1 MPVKIAASILSADF
15 SRLGDQVREAQAAG
29 IDWIQVD
36 VMDGHFVPNLTVG
49 PLVVRALRPIITG
62 TLDVHLMIEQPERL
76 VPAFARAGAD
86 LMTVHVEA
94 VPDLHRTVRQIK
106 ELGCRA
112 GVALNPST
120 PLTVL
125 DDILS
130 EVDLA
135 LVMSVDPGFGA
146 QQYIPSST
154 AKIARLRRT
163 LDERG
168 LADVELQVD
177 GGIKA
182 HNAAEVAAAGATC
195 LIVGSGLYN
204 DRASVAGNLAA
215 IWAALDPDIDVND
228 VLLTQGCP

>member
-76 VPAFARAGAD
+76 IPAFAQAGAD

-94 VPDLHRTVRQIK
+94 APNLHHTIRQIK
-106 ELGCRA
+106 ELGCQA
-112 GVALNPST
+112 GVALNPDT
-120 PLTVL
+120 PLAIL
-125 DDILS
+125 DDILP
-130 EVDLA
+130 ELELDLV

-146 QQYIPSST
+146 QHYIPSST
-154 AKIARLRRT
+154 AKIARLRHT

-168 LADVELQVD
+168 LAGVELQVD

-182 HNAAEVAAAGATC
+182 HNVAEVAAAGATC

-204 DRASVAGNLAA
+204 DRASVADNLAA
-215 IWAALDPDIDVND
+215 IRAALA
-228 VLLTQGCP
+228 QWQ

>member
-1 MPVKIAASILSADF
+1 MPKIAASILSADF

-76 VPAFARAGAD
+76 IPAFAQAGAD

-94 VPDLHRTVRQIK
+94 APHLHRTVRQIK
-106 ELGCRA
+106 ELGCKA
-112 GVALNPST
+112 GVALNPDT
-120 PLTVL
+120 PLAIL
-125 DDILS
+125 DDILP
-130 EVDLA
+130 ELELDLV

-154 AKIARLRRT
+154 AKIADLRRT

-168 LADVELQVD
+168 LAGVELQVD

-182 HNAAEVAAAGATC
+182 HNVAEVAAAGATC
-195 LIVGSGLYN
+195 LIVGSALYN
-204 DRASVAGNLAA
+204 DRASVADNLAA
-215 IWAALDPDIDVND
+215 IRAALLRRQV
-228 VLLTQGCP
+228 

>member
-1 MPVKIAASILSADF
+1 VPVTIAASILSADF
-15 SRLGDQVREAQAAG
+15 SRLGDQVREAMAAG

-76 VPAFARAGAD
+76 IPALAQAVAD

-94 VPDLHRTVRQIK
+94 TPDLPHTIRQIK

-112 GVALNPST
+112 GVALNPDT
-120 PLTVL
+120 PLTAL
-125 DDILS
+125 DDILP
-130 EVDLA
+130 ELDLA

-146 QQYIPSST
+146 QHYIPSST
-154 AKIARLRRT
+154 DKIARLRRT
-163 LDERG
+163 LDKRG
-168 LADVELQVD
+168 LAGVEIQVD

-182 HNAAEVAAAGATC
+182 HNVAEVAAAGATC

-215 IWAALDPDIDVND
+215 IRAALAESSRH
-228 VLLTQGCP
+228 

>member
-1 MPVKIAASILSADF
+1 MLKIAASILSADF

-49 PLVVRALRPIITG
+49 PLVVRALRPIIHG
-62 TLDVHLMIEQPERL
+62 TLDVHLMIEQPEQL
-76 VPAFARAGAD
+76 IPAFARAGAD

-94 VPDLHRTVRQIK
+94 ALHLHRTVRQIK
-106 ELGCRA
+106 ELGCKA
-112 GVALNPST
+112 GVALNPQT
-120 PLTVL
+120 PLAVL
-125 DDILS
+125 NDILP
-130 EVDLA
+130 ELDLV

-154 AKIARLRRT
+154 AKIAQLRRT

-168 LADVELQVD
+168 LTGIELQVD

-182 HNAAEVAAAGATC
+182 HNVAEVAAAGATC
-195 LIVGSGLYN
+195 LIVGSALYN
-204 DRASVAGNLAA
+204 DRASVADNLAA
-215 IWAALDPDIDVND
+215 IRAALLRRQV
-228 VLLTQGCP
+228 

>member
-1 MPVKIAASILSADF
+1 MPVTIAASILSADF
-15 SRLGDQVREAQAAG
+15 SRLGDQVREAQSAG

-76 VPAFARAGAD
+76 IPAFAQAGAD

-94 VPDLHRTVRQIK
+94 TPDLPHTIRQIK

-112 GVALNPST
+112 GVALNPNT
-120 PLTVL
+120 PLAVL
-125 DDILS
+125 DDILP
-130 EVDLA
+130 ELDLA

-146 QQYIPSST
+146 QHYIPSST

-168 LADVELQVD
+168 LTGVELQVD

-182 HNAAEVAAAGATC
+182 HNVAEVAAAGATC

-204 DRASVAGNLAA
+204 DRACVADNLAA
-215 IWAALDPDIDVND
+215 IRAALAKHQPS
-228 VLLTQGCP
+228 LR

>member
-1 MPVKIAASILSADF
+1 MPVTIAASILSADF

-49 PLVVRALRPIITG
+49 PLVVRALRPIVAG

-76 VPAFARAGAD
+76 IPAFARAGAD

-94 VPDLHRTVRQIK
+94 APDLRRTVRQIK

-112 GVALNPST
+112 GVALNPDT
-120 PLTVL
+120 PLDLL
-125 DDILS
+125 DDILP

-146 QQYIPSST
+146 QDYIPAST
-154 AKIARLRRT
+154 AKIARLRRV
-163 LDERG
+163 LDQRG
-168 LADVELQVD
+168 LTGVELQVD

-182 HNAAEVAAAGATC
+182 HNVAEVAAAGATC

-204 DRASVAGNLAA
+204 DRAPVADNLAA
-215 IWAALDPDIDVND
+215 IQAALA
-228 VLLTQGCP
+228 QGDKAQN

>member
-1 MPVKIAASILSADF
+1 MPVTIAASILSADF
-15 SRLGDQVREAQAAG
+15 SRLGDQVREGQAAG

-49 PLVVRALRPIITG
+49 PLVVRALRSIITG

-76 VPAFARAGAD
+76 IPAFAQVGAD

-94 VPDLHRTVRQIK
+94 APNLHHTIRQIK
-106 ELGCRA
+106 ELGCQA
-112 GVALNPST
+112 GVALKPDT
-120 PLTVL
+120 PLAIL
-125 DDILS
+125 DDILP
-130 EVDLA
+130 ELELDLV

-146 QQYIPSST
+146 QRYIPSST
-154 AKIARLRRT
+154 AKIARLRHT

-168 LADVELQVD
+168 LTGVELQVD

-182 HNAAEVAAAGATC
+182 HNVAEVAAAGATC

-204 DRASVAGNLAA
+204 DRASVADNLAA
-215 IWAALDPDIDVND
+215 IRAALAKHRPPTD
-228 VLLTQGCP
+228 

>member
-1 MPVKIAASILSADF
+1 MVRIAASILSADF

-49 PLVVRALRPIITG
+49 PLVVRALRPIVDG
-62 TLDVHLMIEQPERL
+62 MFDVHLMIEQPERL
-76 VPAFARAGAD
+76 IPAFARAGAD
-86 LMTVHVEA
+86 LLTVHVEA
-94 VPDLHRTVRQIK
+94 APHLRHTVQLIK

-112 GVALNPST
+112 GVALNPNT
-120 PLTVL
+120 PLTAL
-125 DDILS
+125 DDILL
-130 EVDLA
+130 ELNLA

-146 QQYIPSST
+146 QEYIPSST
-154 AKIARLRRT
+154 AKIARLRHI

-168 LADVELQVD
+168 LTGVELQVD

-182 HNAAEVAAAGATC
+182 HNVAEVAAAGATC

-204 DRASVAGNLAA
+204 DRASVADNLAA
-215 IWAALDPDIDVND
+215 IRAALAKP
-228 VLLTQGCP
+228 Q